1 MMFKLRAITFVL
13 AGLSAVF
20 AASAL
25 AGSAAD
31 NISVSNPYVRAVP
44 PGQPNSAAFLVLKNA
59 DSADHSLVKADSPA
73 ASVVELH
80 THVQEGGMMKM
91 RPVEKI
97 DVKAGSEAVL
107 QPGGLHIMMMDLKK
121 PLNPG
126 DNVPITLTFEDGSS
140 KSIDAPVQKLQ
151 MQMKTMEQGMQ
162 HGMQH

>member
-1 MMFKLRAITFVL
+1 MTSKLRAITFAL
-13 AGLSAVF
+13 AGLSTVF

-25 AGSAAD
+25 AGNAAD
-31 NISVSNPYVRAVP
+31 NISVSDPYVRAVP

-59 DSADHSLVKADSPA
+59 DSADHSLVKAASPA

-97 DVKAGSEAVL
+97 DIKAGSEAVL
-107 QPGGLHIMMMDLKK
+107 QPGGLHIMMIDLTK
-121 PLNPG
+121 PLSPG

-140 KSIDAPVQKLQ
+140 KSIEAPVQKMQ
-151 MQMKTMEQGMQ
+151 MQMKGMQ